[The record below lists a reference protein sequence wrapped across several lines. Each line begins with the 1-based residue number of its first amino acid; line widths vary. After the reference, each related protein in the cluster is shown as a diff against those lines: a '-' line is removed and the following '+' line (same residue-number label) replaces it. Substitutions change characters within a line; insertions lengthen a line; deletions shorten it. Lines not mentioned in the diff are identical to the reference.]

1 MKQPTFFIAGAPRCG
16 TTALYQYLNQHPQI
30 FMSEVKELNYFA
42 HDFPN
47 VQKISF
53 KSKED
58 YLNVFSKANSSHL
71 AVGEASPFYLYSKV
85 AFSNLHTFDPK
96 AKIILSLR
104 NPIDF
109 VQSFHQLNLSLLRED
124 QKDLRKAWV
133 LQKQRLSG
141 NKIPKSCRQPAL
153 IQYGEL
159 GLFGKYVEK
168 LLEIFP
174 RDQILIIIFED
185 FQKDPQKIYE
195 DILRFI
201 SVPSDGRHEF
211 PPVNASF
218 ENRSKFMATLFHP
231 PQIIYKPF
239 MKFISLFGVNFMK
252 GVSVVYNRIEKLN
265 VTQAKK
271 EPLDP
276 QFRKELQEYFRHD
289 IEKLTN
295 IIGRDL
301 SEWR

>member
-16 TTALYQYLNQHPQI
+16 TTALYHYLNQHPQI

-42 HDFPN
+42 HDFPH

-58 YLNVFSKANSSHL
+58 YLKVFSKANSTHL
-71 AVGEASPFYLYSKV
+71 AIGEASPFYLYSKI
-85 AFSNLHTFDPK
+85 AFSNMRTFDPN
-96 AKIILSLR
+96 ARIILSLR

-124 QKDLRKAWV
+124 QKDLRKAWA
-133 LQKQRLSG
+133 LQQQRLSG
-141 NKIPKSCRQPAL
+141 IKIPKSCRQPEL

-185 FQKDPQKIYE
+185 FQKAPQTIYE
-195 DILRFI
+195 EILRFI
-201 SVPSDGRHEF
+201 DVPSDGRLEF

-218 ENRSKFMATLFHP
+218 ENRSKLMATLFHP
-231 PQIIYKPF
+231 PQFVYKPF

-252 GVSVVYNRIEKLN
+252 GISVFYNRIEKLN

-271 EPLDP
+271 APLDP
-276 QFRKELQEYFRHD
+276 EFRKELQQYFKQD
-289 IEKLTN
+289 IEKLSK
-295 IIGRDL
+295 ILARDL
-301 SEWR
+301 SEWQ

>member
-42 HDFPN
+42 HDFPH

-58 YLNVFSKANSSHL
+58 YLNVFSQANSNHL
-71 AVGEASPFYLYSKV
+71 AIGEASPFYLYSKV
-85 AFSNLHTFDPK
+85 AFSNMRSFNPN
-96 AKIILSLR
+96 ARIILSLR

-124 QKDLRKAWV
+124 QKDLRKAWA

-141 NKIPKSCRQPAL
+141 NKIPKSCRQPEL

-174 RDQILIIIFED
+174 RHQVLIIIFED
-185 FQKDPQKIYE
+185 FRKGPQTIYE
-195 DILRFI
+195 EILRFI
-201 SVPSDGRHEF
+201 NVRSDGRQEF

-218 ENRSKFMATLFHP
+218 ENRSKLMATLFHP
-231 PQIIYKPF
+231 PQFVYQPF

-276 QFRKELQEYFRHD
+276 QFRQELQDFFKQD
-289 IEKLTN
+289 IEKLAD
-295 IIGRDL
+295 IVDRDL